1 MCQNRRQSRPHPPAP
16 DYKAGF
22 GGTGIIPLDKLQD
35 HDAAIARTATLAA
48 QNDIPGFID
57 TICFID
63 LYQYAH
69 NEKDIEDISQCRGQ
83 ECNYCGKFNERQ
95 STTAT
100 GDEQR

>member
-1 MCQNRRQSRPHPPAP
+1 MAQEA
-16 DYKAGF
+16 
-22 GGTGIIPLDKLQD
+22 
-35 HDAAIARTATLAA
+35 ARTATLAA